1 MEFKINFA
9 FIVCVFFVVIFT
21 ISLIDEIVKAIRN
34 KRKKDVNEQAFV
46 NLLDYT
52 DCCQRDFLI
61 KEHGFTDEQLD
72 NKSGK
77 ELCNECGYKNMC
89 GVGCYPK
96 CLGIDPDVFSSFD
109 SDWYK
114 RRGSAFVNKK

>member
-1 MEFKINFA
+1 MVFKINFA
-9 FIVCVFFVVIFT
+9 YFV
-21 ISLIDEIVKAIRN
+21 SLFLLVLFSIGLADSICTAIIN
-34 KRKKDVNEQAFV
+34 KRKKKLNKDESAFV

-72 NKSGK
+72 DKSGK

-89 GVGCYPK
+89 SAGCYPK

-109 SDWYK
+109 SD
-114 RRGSAFVNKK
+114 